1 MENSEERLLNSTIEC
16 FYQDKQQLD
25 KYKKSTEEYNKEIK
39 ELMSKIDKTEFETDN
54 GLKAKI
60 SLQKKES
67 FNEDK
72 LIQKLK
78 DLNGFTAIKTK
89 EYVDMDELENLI
101 YNGHIDAGQLTSCKQ
116 VKEVKVLKVTKLKE

>member
-39 ELMSKIDKTEFETDN
+39 ELMSKIDRTEFKTDT
-54 GLKAKI
+54 GITAKLSI
-60 SLQKKES
+60 QKRES
-67 FNEDK
+67 FNEEK

-78 DLNGFTAIKTK
+78 ELNGNTAIKTK
-89 EYVDMDELENLI
+89 EYVDMDELEDLI
-101 YNGHIDAGQLTSCKQ
+101 YNGHIDAGQLTNCKQ